1 MSDLKDYSGEFR
13 PDMKL
18 SDFSKEALIQLVR
31 AAAKCY
37 GAQSSYWYTAVKE
50 QLGVETADR
59 LQEQVWL
66 KSGASESELSN
77 VCTALKIE
85 GRDIASYFKF
95 LQMTPINATMMDL
108 EFDLQDANHGTLTV
122 KRCYSL
128 SFWERAGERDL
139 ALQKNICE
147 VVDARGFQLG
157 GTWFNPKMKVTAAK
171 LPPRQSKQ
179 DIACR
184 WEFVIE

>member
-37 GAQSSYWYTAVKE
+37 GAQTSYWYTAAKE
-50 QLGVETADR
+50 LFGVEAADR
-59 LQEQVWL
+59 LQGHVWL
-66 KSGASESELSN
+66 KGGASEAELRN

-85 GRDIASYFKF
+85 GHDIASYFKF
-95 LQMTPINATMMDL
+95 LQMTPIDATMMDL
-108 EFDLQDANHGTLTV
+108 DFELKDANHGTLTV
-122 KRCYSL
+122 RRCYSL

-157 GTWFNPKMKVTAAK
+157 GTWFNPKMKVTATK
-171 LPPRQSKQ
+171 LPPRQNKQ

-184 WEFVIE
+184 WEFIIE